1 MTSSSSDTPHRLR
14 GRLLLL
20 LGLGLG
26 VLGVVAYVVQFS
38 LERLMLPWYTPTL
51 AALGVVLVV
60 MSLWER
66 RTVWRVFA
74 LLAVVLLT
82 GAELALLYA
91 MRLPPYTGPIEVGR
105 PFPAFEARRADG
117 TPFTDR
123 DLAGDRNN
131 VLVFFRGRW

>member
-38 LERLMLPWYTPTL
+38 LARLMLPWYMPTL

-66 RTVWRVFA
+66 RTVWRVLA

-117 TPFTDR
+117 TPLTHR